1 MGYSEQIPA
10 PCRYCRT
17 MQKHNC
23 RMQPICTRVKAYY
36 RRAVEYQMDG
46 QAVDRAY
53 RLQKLHSRKY
63 KGGAM

>member
-36 RRAVEYQMDG
+36 RRAVVYQLDG
-46 QAVDRAY
+46 QAVDRAH

>member
-23 RMQPICTRVKAYY
+23 RMQSICTRVKAFNQREVY
-36 RRAVEYQMDG
+36 RRLEAQSIESH
-46 QAVDRAY
+46 ARIAK
-53 RLQKLHSRKY
+53 KLSHKY